1 MSRVSTLPATLA
13 LALTLEDFE
22 PMGHQLSASLDPF
35 VWLSAP
41 VSLAGQRHRLE
52 AIAVVEDG
60 DGFQHAEAA
69 DLEATLD
76 AYATATGVDGPF
88 ATVRLGAREYVL
100 TVTPYG
106 A

>member
-1 MSRVSTLPATLA
+1 MSPASTLRATLTW
-13 LALTLEDFE
+13 ALTLEDFE
-22 PMGHQLSASLDPF
+22 PIGQQLSASLDPF

-52 AIAVVEDG
+52 AIAVIDDA

-69 DLEATLD
+69 DLETALD

-88 ATVRLGAREYVL
+88 ATVHLGAREYVL
-100 TVTPYG
+100 TLTPYG